1 MWKKFNFE
9 QDLRI
14 SLKKFTHSQKKK
26 SSEPGNNGSSFIKV
40 KKNNKTP
47 TISTVDWSVMSLGSQ
62 SHNNGVNICIYM

>member
-1 MWKKFNFE
+1 MIILKARYMWKKFNFE

-40 KKNNKTP
+40 KKITKLLRLVPWTGQ
-47 TISTVDWSVMSLGSQ
+47 L
-62 SHNNGVNICIYM
+62 CL